1 MVSSLRPALFAAVTN
16 TIVQR
21 MHRGVLLRNST
32 TTTRAQGGR
41 RRLATLAAA
50 TLLVAA
56 FAPVW
61 SSDAAAADQPVFVQG
76 SGYASADSI
85 GFGIKYGGSPIGFT
99 VGRSI
104 AGYRNSTGTSE
115 ARAIDLGAF
124 PQLFGPLPTCEK
136 PPLLPA
142 SSLPPVTA
150 ANSFDPASSQSR
162 RTEAFFPGLGGEPST
177 VSAGFQDATATAT
190 PSSRAITE
198 TPMQNA
204 GIFTLMGAHTE
215 VSTQLVGQT
224 RSAHAVMAADTLDLL
239 NGLMVFVHPKW
250 EATATSGATTNNTGS
265 FSYDWAY
272 VRGVIKLPAQADADL
287 AWFSD
292 WLAQTFYGLGVHLD
306 TPKVVIEGNRV
317 RVTPLA
323 LRLTDPPLGAEAIK
337 PLLAALL
344 PDRQGTFDQ
353 LIAQDCSNATPLQL
367 FDVIFQVLSGAG
379 SILMPVGGVEAST
392 DDTYYPP
399 ADSFAATL
407 LPPEP
412 STVVAPP
419 VTSPPMIT
427 PAPIRRLA
435 SAVIAAP
442 SPSPGVVEGITETAP
457 TTVVPTAAAP
467 KRIDVPLPIAS
478 IPTRYSSG
486 HRGGTAAV
494 VGGLALLGVVIL
506 VLADRAAIRRS
517 ARKIPA

>member
-1 MVSSLRPALFAAVTN
+1 MAA
-16 TIVQR
+16 
-21 MHRGVLLRNST
+21 GVLL
-32 TTTRAQGGR
+32 G
-41 RRLATLAAA
+41 
-50 TLLVAA
+50 AA

-61 SSDAAAADQPVFVQG
+61 SGEAAAADQPAFVAG
-76 SGYASADSI
+76 AGYASADSI
-85 GFGIKYGGSPIGFT
+85 GFGLVYGGSPISFT

-104 AGYRNSTGTSE
+104 ARYRNSTGTSE

-136 PPLLPA
+136 PPILPA

-150 ANSFDPASSQSR
+150 ANSFDADSAQSR

-190 PSSRAITE
+190 PSSHAITE

-204 GIFTLMGAHTE
+204 GIFTLMGAHTD
-215 VSTQLVGQT
+215 VTTQLVGQT
-224 RSAHAVMAADTLDLL
+224 RSAHAVMTADTLDVL
-239 NGLMVFVHPKW
+239 NGLIVFVHPKW
-250 EATATSGATTNNTGS
+250 EATATSGAATNNAGAFT
-265 FSYDWAY
+265 YDWAY

-306 TPKVVIEGNRV
+306 TPKVIIEGNRV
-317 RVTPLA
+317 KVTPLA
-323 LRLTDPPLGAEAIK
+323 LRLTDPPVGAEAIK

-344 PDRQGTFDQ
+344 PDRKGTFDQ

-379 SILMPVGGVEAST
+379 SIIMPVGGVEAST

-399 ADSFAATL
+399 ADSFAANV
-407 LPPEP
+407 LPPDP
-412 STVVAPP
+412 SVSVAPP
-419 VTSPPMIT
+419 VTLPPVT
-427 PAPIRRLA
+427 TTTPIRRLA
-435 SAVIAAP
+435 SPVVPTAGDL
-442 SPSPGVVEGITETAP
+442 PGVVEGTTVTAP
-457 TTVVPTAAAP
+457 TTVAPSAAPP
-467 KRIDVPLPIAS
+467 KRIDSPLPIAS
-478 IPTRYSSG
+478 IPSRFTAG

-494 VGGLALLGVVIL
+494 LGGLALLGVVIL

-517 ARKIPA
+517 ARRIPA